1 MMKISRNLKRRCRT
15 QISRFRV
22 AGGTTTVQ
30 RGHKHRHT
38 QTHMRAIVR
47 HEYQGKKNRRRRA
60 RFDRSHRLTFPEE
73 VETVRTKSPLFTPTS
88 TKHRALPTTRRP
100 IELQSRPLSLL
111 RKTNNRARAK
121 KRDKEYRSV
130 AHRIASF
137 NLLLLL
143 PERKVR
149 NGRKI
154 LLQNAPLIARFRSA
168 AELYTVP
175 RRK

>member
-47 HEYQGKKNRRRRA
+47 HEHQGKKNRRRRA

-100 IELQSRPLSLL
+100 IELQSRPLSYSEKPTTAL
-111 RKTNNRARAK
+111 
-121 KRDKEYRSV
+121 EQRSV
-130 AHRIASF
+130 TRNIG
-137 NLLLLL
+137 LL
-143 PERKVR
+143 PIVSLPLTFFFFFQSGRCVMGERYCCKT
-149 NGRKI
+149 
-154 LLQNAPLIARFRSA
+154 PL
-168 AELYTVP
+168 
-175 RRK
+175 